1 MNKVA
6 IVTDS
11 ASDIPFDMQ
20 QKYNIDILPFIITVD
35 GKSYVERKDF
45 NFEEYYDILLKC
57 EGIPS
62 TAHITTFRF
71 LECFCNYDDEGYTD
85 VLYISINSGASNTH
99 NAAKMAADEFLLEE
113 RPNSKMRI
121 HVIDSKTYSM
131 TYGWYVC
138 KAAEKIQNGASVS
151 EVITYLEDAFSR
163 VQIVLSVF
171 TLNFIKKSG
180 RVSAAAAFAGELLG
194 FRPIISMID
203 GVTKTEKKVR
213 GDNAVMPGLVEYLKA
228 NLEDGG
234 DYMIGAT
241 DMENCNLLEQI
252 CKKELKYPP
261 VCKFL
266 LGAAVATNTG
276 PNAVAF
282 AFTGQKRT

>member
-1 MNKVA
+1 MRKVA
-6 IVTDS
+6 LITDS

-20 QKYNIDILPFIITVD
+20 EKYNIDILPFTITVD

-62 TAHITTFRF
+62 TAHITTMNF
-71 LECFCNYDDEGYTD
+71 LEVFCNYDDKQYTD
-85 VLYISINSGASNTH
+85 VIYVSINSGASNTH
-99 NAAKMAADEFLLEE
+99 DAAKMAADEFAQEE
-113 RPNSKMRI
+113 RTNSKMRI
-121 HVIDSKTYSM
+121 HIIDSRSYSM
-131 TYGWYVC
+131 TYGWYIC
-138 KAAEKIQNGASVS
+138 RAAEKINNGASVG
-151 EVITYLEDAFSR
+151 EVIEYLKDTFSKT
-163 VQIVLSVF
+163 QIALSVY
-171 TLNFIKKSG
+171 TLKFIKKSG

-194 FRPIISMID
+194 FRPIISIID

-213 GDNAVMPGLVEYLKA
+213 GDNAVMPGLIEYLKEH
-228 NLEDGG
+228 LTPGE

-241 DMENCNLLEQI
+241 DMINCDILEEL
-252 CKKELKYPP
+252 CMKELKYKP

-282 AFTGQKRT
+282 AFIGEKRK